1 MGFTEAIRHNF
12 SHYAD
17 FSGRAQRSQYWW
29 WFLFVFIVQLVLG
42 LIDSIFGLYIGGS
55 TTAVMIGDTSVPI
68 VSQGIGVLQSI
79 WVLAV
84 LIPNLAVI
92 ARRLHDTEHSAWW
105 LLWIFLLTF
114 VCFIGV
120 IFWLVFMLQKG
131 TPGPNKYGSD
141 PLGQPPAV

>member
-1 MGFTEAIRHNF
+1 MGFGEAIKHNF
-12 SHYAD
+12 NHYAD

-29 WFLFVFIVQLVLG
+29 WFLFVWIVTVILNIVDSLLG
-42 LIDSIFGLYIGGS
+42 WQFGGS
-55 TTAVMIGDTSVPI
+55 TLDFTINGQEVPL
-68 VSQGIGVLQSI
+68 VAQGYGILATI
-79 WVLAV
+79 FALAV

-92 ARRLHDTEHSAWW
+92 ARRLHDTDHSAWW

-131 TPGPNKYGSD
+131 TPGPNKYGPD
-141 PLGQPPAV
+141 PLGGAAA